1 MIAVIAEIAEK
12 KKVSDRSDHMES
24 TLQRLQRQPSLNFFF
39 SQRS

>member
-24 TLQRLQRQPSLNFFF
+24 TLQRSQRQPSLNFFF